1 MTFTDLAC
9 RPTLQMR
16 KNLKEIKKNPRE
28 LMIHTVA
35 SMCNN
40 KHILSLKKNSD
51 GEFKMSGR
59 GYSLSNFGFKSPV
72 YEIEWAADEGDWS
85 KVIHIINSGYQR
97 IDKIVSR

>member
-1 MTFTDLAC
+1 MTYTELVQQ
-9 RPTLQMR
+9 PITQMR

-28 LMIHTVA
+28 LMIHVVS

-40 KHILSLKKNSD
+40 KYILSLKKNSD

-85 KVIHIINSGYQR
+85 KVIDIINSGYQL

>member
-1 MTFTDLAC
+1 MTWKELALQ
-9 RPTLQMR
+9 PMTQMR
-16 KNLKEIKKNPRE
+16 KNLKEIKKNPKE
-28 LMIHTVA
+28 LMIHVVA
-35 SMCNN
+35 SMCDN
-40 KHILSLKKNSD
+40 KYILSLKKDSN
-51 GEFKMSGR
+51 GEFKMSGN

>member
-1 MTFTDLAC
+1 MTFINLANQ
-9 RPTLQMR
+9 PMTQMR

-28 LMIHTVA
+28 LMIHIVS

-40 KHILSLKKNSD
+40 RYILSLKKNSD

-59 GYSLSNFGFKSPV
+59 GYSLSNFGFKPPV

-85 KVIHIINSGYQR
+85 KVIHSINSGYQR
-97 IDKIVSR
+97 IDKIISR

>member
-16 KNLKEIKKNPRE
+16 KNLKEIKKNSRE
-28 LMIHTVA
+28 LKIHTVA

-51 GEFKMSGR
+51 GEFKMSGN
-59 GYSLSNFGFKSPV
+59 GYSLSNFGFGSPV

>member
-9 RPTLQMR
+9 RPTIQMR
-16 KNLKEIKKNPRE
+16 KNLKEIKKNPRQ
-28 LMIHTVA
+28 LMIHVVS
-35 SMCNN
+35 SMCDN
-40 KHILSLKKNSD
+40 KYILSLRKNND

-59 GYSLSNFGFKSPV
+59 GYSLSNFGFKPPI

-85 KVIHIINSGYQR
+85 KVIHSINSGYQR

>member
-28 LMIHTVA
+28 LMIHIVA
-35 SMCNN
+35 SMCDN
-40 KHILSLKKNSD
+40 KYILSLKKNSD

-72 YEIEWAADEGDWS
+72 YEIEWAADEGNWS
-85 KVIHIINSGYQR
+85 EVIDIINSGYQR
-97 IDKIVSR
+97 IHKIKSR

>member
-1 MTFTDLAC
+1 MTYTDLAC

-16 KNLKEIKKNPRE
+16 KNLKEIKKNARE
-28 LMIHTVA
+28 LKIHIVS

-40 KHILSLKKNSD
+40 KYILSLKKNSD
-51 GEFKMSGR
+51 GEFKMSGN
-59 GYSLSNFGFKSPV
+59 GYALSNFGFKSPV

-85 KVIHIINSGYQR
+85 KVIHIINGGYQR

>member
-1 MTFTDLAC
+1 MTYTDLANQ
-9 RPTLQMR
+9 PMTQMR

-28 LMIHTVA
+28 LMIHIVS
-35 SMCNN
+35 SMCDN
-40 KHILSLKKNSD
+40 KYILSLKKNSD
-51 GEFKMSGR
+51 GEFRMSGGR
-59 GYSLSNFGFKSPV
+59 FALSNFGFKSPV

>member
-1 MTFTDLAC
+1 MTYTELA
-9 RPTLQMR
+9 RSEIYQMQ

-28 LMIHTVA
+28 LMIHVVA
-35 SMCNN
+35 SMCDNRY
-40 KHILSLKKNSD
+40 ILSLKKNSD
-51 GEFKMSGR
+51 GEFKLSGR
-59 GYSLSNFGFKSPV
+59 GYSLSNFGFKPPV

>member
-28 LMIHTVA
+28 LMIHVVA
-35 SMCNN
+35 SMCDN

-59 GYSLSNFGFKSPV
+59 GYSLSNFGFKPPV

>member
-1 MTFTDLAC
+1 MTYKELYISEMY
-9 RPTLQMR
+9 QMQ

-28 LMIHTVA
+28 LMIHVVA
-35 SMCNN
+35 SMCDN
-40 KHILSLKKNSD
+40 KYILSLKKNSD
-51 GEFKMSGR
+51 EEFKMSGR

-85 KVIHIINSGYQR
+85 KVIHGINSGYQR

>member
-1 MTFTDLAC
+1 MTYKELANQ
-9 RPTLQMR
+9 PMTQMR

-51 GEFKMSGR
+51 GDFKMSGN
-59 GYSLSNFGFKSPV
+59 GYSLSNFGFNSPP

-85 KVIHIINSGYQR
+85 KVIHVINSGYQK

>member
-1 MTFTDLAC
+1 MTFIELA
-9 RPTLQMR
+9 RSEIYQME

-28 LMIHTVA
+28 LMIHVVS
-35 SMCNN
+35 SMCDN
-40 KHILSLKKNSD
+40 KYILSLKKNSD

-59 GYSLSNFGFKSPV
+59 GFSLSNFGFKSPV

>member
-1 MTFTDLAC
+1 MTFIDLANQ
-9 RPTLQMR
+9 PMTQMK

-28 LMIHTVA
+28 LMIHIVS

-40 KHILSLKKNSD
+40 KYILSLKKNSN
-51 GEFKMSGR
+51 GEFKMSGN
-59 GYSLSNFGFKSPV
+59 GYSLSNFGFKPHV

-85 KVIHIINSGYQR
+85 KVIHSVNSGYQR

>member
-1 MTFTDLAC
+1 MTYKELY
-9 RPTLQMR
+9 LSEVYQ
-16 KNLKEIKKNPRE
+16 KQQNLKEIKKNPRD
-28 LMIHTVA
+28 LMIHVVA
-35 SMCNN
+35 SMCDN
-40 KHILSLKKNSD
+40 KYILSLKKNSD

-72 YEIEWAADEGDWS
+72 YEIEWAADEKDWS

>member
-1 MTFTDLAC
+1 MTYKELYISEVY
-9 RPTLQMR
+9 QMR
-16 KNLKEIKKNPRE
+16 KNLKEIKKNSRE

-35 SMCNN
+35 SMCDN

-59 GYSLSNFGFKSPV
+59 GYSLSNFGFGSPV
-72 YEIEWAADEGDWS
+72 YEIEWAADEGDWRE
-85 KVIHIINSGYQR
+85 VIDIINSGYQR

>member
-1 MTFTDLAC
+1 MTFTELAC
-9 RPTLQMR
+9 SEIYQMQ

-28 LMIHTVA
+28 LMIHVVS
-35 SMCNN
+35 SMCDN
-40 KHILSLKKNSD
+40 KYILSLKKNSD

>member
-1 MTFTDLAC
+1 MTFTDLANQ
-9 RPTLQMR
+9 PMTQMR

-35 SMCNN
+35 SMCDNR
-40 KHILSLKKNSD
+40 HILSLKKNSD
-51 GEFKMSGR
+51 GDFKMSGR
-59 GYSLSNFGFKSPV
+59 GFALSNFGFESPV
-72 YEIEWAADEGDWS
+72 YEIEWAADEADWS

>member
-9 RPTLQMR
+9 RPTTQMR

-28 LMIHTVA
+28 LMIHTVS
-35 SMCNN
+35 SMCDN

-59 GYSLSNFGFKSPV
+59 GYSLSNFGFGSPV

>member
-28 LMIHTVA
+28 LKIHVVS
-35 SMCNN
+35 SMCDN
-40 KHILSLKKNSD
+40 KYILSLKKNSD
-51 GEFKMSGR
+51 GEFYMSGGR
-59 GYSLSNFGFKSPV
+59 FSLSNFGFKKPV

-85 KVIHIINSGYQR
+85 KVIHIINGGYQR

>member
-9 RPTLQMR
+9 RPTTQMK

-28 LMIHTVA
+28 LMIHVVA
-35 SMCNN
+35 SMCDN
-40 KHILSLKKNSD
+40 KYILSLKKNSD
-51 GEFKMSGR
+51 GDFKMSGR
-59 GYSLSNFGFKSPV
+59 GHSLSNFGFKPPV

-85 KVIHIINSGYQR
+85 KVIHGINSGYQR

>member
-1 MTFTDLAC
+1 MTYTELAC
-9 RPTLQMR
+9 RPTTQFR

-28 LMIHTVA
+28 LMIHVVS
-35 SMCNN
+35 SMCDNRY
-40 KHILSLKKNSD
+40 ILSLKKNSD
-51 GEFKMSGR
+51 GEFKMSGGR
-59 GYSLSNFGFKSPV
+59 FSLSNFGFKSPV

>member
-1 MTFTDLAC
+1 MTFTELAC
-9 RPTLQMR
+9 RPTLQMK
-16 KNLKEIKKNPRE
+16 KNLNEIKKNPRE
-28 LMIHTVA
+28 LKIHVVA

-40 KHILSLKKNSD
+40 RYILSLKKNSD
-51 GEFKMSGR
+51 GEFKMDGGR
-59 GYSLSNFGFKSPV
+59 FSLSNFGFKSPV

>member
-51 GEFKMSGR
+51 GEFKMSGK
-59 GYSLSNFGFKSPV
+59 GYSLSNFGFRSPV

-85 KVIHIINSGYQR
+85 KVIHVINSGYQR

>member
-1 MTFTDLAC
+1 MTYKELYISEMY
-9 RPTLQMR
+9 QMQ

-28 LMIHTVA
+28 LMIHVVA
-35 SMCNN
+35 SMCDN
-40 KHILSLKKNSD
+40 KYILSLKKNSD
-51 GEFKMSGR
+51 EEFKMSGR

-85 KVIHIINSGYQR
+85 RVIHIINSGYQR